1 MSVKERALKLPEIL
15 RNKRKL
21 LFKAFDIYKENV
33 AYGLDVETEQEHED
47 IKKWY
52 LACLE
57 LDENAINN
65 PPEKIIR
72 YAK

>member
-47 IKKWY
+47 IKNWY

-57 LDENAINN
+57 LDENAIEN
-65 PPEKIIR
+65 PPAKIIR